1 MQKEYLLY
9 KLQNVLRAD
18 ASNTLEDR
26 MISLEEKKERIKVI
40 EELKKFLDDYDYN
53 MSLFKKAKA
62 QEKNIE
68 R

>member
-1 MQKEYLLY
+1 MKKKYLLY